1 MKISTVHLPQRR
13 MLAGVAIGA
22 LVGVVGVGAVTAA
35 SPSPSGPSGPVA
47 PSVASGAPGT
57 PGLRDVLALGTA
69 AGPDARRD
77 VIRKAIA
84 RNFRIDVAATN
95 QGGTHNLL
103 YVRGTLQVGAAS
115 VTVTL
120 PDTST
125 QTFSVDGTTIVRE
138 KGQTVPFTD
147 LKDGD
152 RAMVFGVKNEDRSST
167 AKLIRRVIEPRVGP
181 AAEAPAPTP

>member
-35 SPSPSGPSGPVA
+35 SPSASGPSGPVA

-57 PGLRDVLALGTA
+57 PGLGDVLALGTA

-84 RNFRIDVAATN
+84 RNFRVDVTATN
-95 QGGTHNLL
+95 QVGTHNLL
-103 YVRGTLQVGAAS
+103 YVRGRLQVGAAS

-125 QTFSVDGTTIVRE
+125 QTFTVDGTTIVRE
-138 KGQTVPFTD
+138 KGHTIPFTD

-152 RAMVFGVKNEDRSST
+152 RAMVFGVKNGDGSST
-167 AKLIRRVIEPRVGP
+167 AKLIRRVIEPHVG
-181 AAEAPAPTP
+181 APAPAPAP